1 MTTPSEALKSPN
13 IRAFLYALRFGEG
26 TAGPDGYRTMF
37 GGGLFDNNF
46 ADHPR
51 KAITK
56 SLGGKPITSTA
67 AGAYQFL
74 SRTWDEMAKKYKLPD
89 FSPTS
94 QDLAAV
100 GLLIRRGA
108 LPSILAGRVD
118 SAVLATNKEWA
129 SLPGSPYGQPTVTLA
144 KFTKHYTDAGGSLQ
158 PQPIPEGEPP
168 VAPFLLAALPALLDA
183 VPKLTE
189 IFGNKTEKAEQNT
202 KAVEIAV
209 GVAKAALGASNEQ
222 DLVEKLKSDPGAAV
236 IVREAVEGQ
245 WYSII
250 DAAGAKDARK
260 ADLEVMQSK
269 ISLLYSPSFVIG
281 LALLPLAY
289 IIVGSVAGL
298 WGTAFSED
306 VRSALAASVI
316 SLIIGGLAGY
326 YYGTT
331 TSTNKPPVK

>member
-1 MTTPSEALKSPN
+1 MTPAELSKSPN
-13 IRAFLYALRFGEG
+13 VKAFLHALRFGEG

-37 GGGLFDNNF
+37 GGDLFDNNF
-46 ADHPR
+46 VDHPR
-51 KAITK
+51 KAIRK

-74 SRTWDEMAKKYKLPD
+74 SRTWDEMAKQYKLPD
-89 FSPTS
+89 FSPAS
-94 QDLAAV
+94 QDLAAI

-108 LPSILAGRVD
+108 IPSILAGRVD

-144 KFTKHYTDAGGSLQ
+144 KFIANYTAAGGSLQ
-158 PQPIPEGEPP
+158 PQPSPGEPP
-168 VAPFLLAALPALLDA
+168 VAPFLIAALPALLEA
-183 VPKLTE
+183 VPKLAE
-189 IFGNKTEKAEQNT
+189 VFGNNSEKAERNT

-209 GVAKAALGASNEQ
+209 GVAKAALGATNEQ
-222 DLVEKLKSDPGAAV
+222 DMVEKLKTDPGAAS

-250 DAAGAKDARK
+250 DASGAKEARK
-260 ADLEVMQSK
+260 ADMEVMQK
-269 ISLLYSPSFVIG
+269 KVPLIYSPSFIIG
-281 LALLPLAY
+281 LTLLPLAY

-316 SLIIGGLAGY
+316 SLVIGGLVGY

-331 TSTNKPPVK
+331 TSTNKPPPSQ